1 MFKELMSPLQQT
13 FFLRKVNL
21 KNFYLLLY
29 WSSKLSWQFLDY
41 NLFESQISSFET
53 TRESY
58 PMGPI
63 STSSEEFFEGNFS
76 FELIVSMLVGHF
88 VKSLMKKILL
98 QHDNPHKGIPDSMK
112 PENKLF

>member
-1 MFKELMSPLQQT
+1 
-13 FFLRKVNL
+13 
-21 KNFYLLLY
+21 
-29 WSSKLSWQFLDY
+29 
-41 NLFESQISSFET
+41 
-53 TRESY
+53 
-58 PMGPI
+58 MGPI

-98 QHDNPHKGIPDSMK
+98 KHDNPNKGIPDSMK